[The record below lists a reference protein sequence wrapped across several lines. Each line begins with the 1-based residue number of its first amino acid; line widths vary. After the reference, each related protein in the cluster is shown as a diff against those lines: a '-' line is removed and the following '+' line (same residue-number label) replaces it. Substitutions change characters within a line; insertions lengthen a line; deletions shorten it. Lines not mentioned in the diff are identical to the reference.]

1 MLKVTCFAQKCDFGP
16 QFVLPVGSKMQPL
29 GHNSHPKDLKCEVP
43 RTTLDVLGATWATS
57 GPKIAQVY
65 VFIDSRVDFEV
76 ILCFILGI
84 FGFDFGAI

>member
-1 MLKVTCFAQKCDFGP
+1 M
-16 QFVLPVGSKMQPL
+16 
-29 GHNSHPKDLKCEVP
+29 
-43 RTTLDVLGATWATS
+43 DVLGATWATS

-76 ILCFILGI
+76 ILCLILDI

>member
-1 MLKVTCFAQKCDFGP
+1 MLKNAILDL

-76 ILCFILGI
+76 ILCLILNR